1 MLNPIFRLL
10 ALLPL
15 GWFHAAGVLLGWAV
29 YLASPRYAARLREN
43 LAQSGLV
50 GLSDGHTADA
60 RKLLQLCIAESGKGV
75 MELIPIWFGKPK
87 KVAALVRDCRG
98 WEHVE
103 AGLARGKGV
112 VFLTPHLGCFEISAL
127 YAAQHFPMTVLY
139 RPPKLAWLE
148 TLMLAGRSRDQ
159 LTLAPVDLRGVR
171 LLLRA
176 LKRGQAIGLL
186 PDQAPGVG
194 EGVWADFFGRPAYTM
209 TLPGRLAETSGA
221 TLLMAFAR
229 RLPQGRG
236 YAITIQ
242 PLAESLPTDASA
254 AAQKLNLAVEQLVR
268 GCPEQYLWSYNRYKA
283 PAGAGKSGMRDEG

>member
-15 GWFHAAGVLLGWAV
+15 SWFHTTGILLGWAV

-43 LAQSGLV
+43 LAQSGL
-50 GLSDGHTADA
+50 GGNDA
-60 RKLLQLCIAESGKGV
+60 AGIRKLLHQCIAESGKGV
-75 MELIPIWFGKPK
+75 MELIPIWFGKPE

-112 VFLTPHLGCFEISAL
+112 IFLTPHLGCFEISAL

-139 RPPKLAWLE
+139 RPPKLAWLAA
-148 TLMLAGRSRDQ
+148 LMIAGRARGQ
-159 LTLAPVDLRGVR
+159 LTLAPADLRGVR
-171 LLLRA
+171 ILLRA

-209 TLPGRLAETSGA
+209 TLPGRLAETGGA
-221 TLLMAFAR
+221 TVLMAFAR
-229 RLPQGRG
+229 RLPQGQG

-242 PLAESLPTDASA
+242 PVVESPPADASA
-254 AAQKLNLAVEQLVR
+254 AAQKLNLAVEDLVR
-268 GCPEQYLWSYNRYKA
+268 GCPQQYLWSYNRYKA
-283 PAGAGKSGMRDEG
+283 PAGAEKPGMKAEG